1 MTSIEENNI
10 HHNDLDKLCKM
21 IEPLDKIHHIEIAK
35 ILKLNAIYLNE
46 NNNGIFVNLNKI
58 SIATYNNIQDYINF
72 VKKQENDI
80 NKDEKL
86 KKDLE
91 TIYFKDNKDIT
102 TNSLNNVIHE
112 TTTNSSY

>member
-1 MTSIEENNI
+1 MDSLEENNI
-10 HHNDLDKLCKM
+10 HPNELDKLCKI

-35 ILKLNAIYLNE
+35 ILKLSNIYLNE

-58 SIATYNNIQDYINF
+58 SITTYNAILSYINF
-72 VKKQENDI
+72 VKKQETYI

-91 TIYFKDNKDIT
+91 TTYFKDNKENTSNIV
-102 TNSLNNVIHE
+102 SNVVH
-112 TTTNSSY
+112 

>member
-1 MTSIEENNI
+1 MDSIDDNNI
-10 HHNDLDKLCKM
+10 STNDLDKLCKI

-35 ILKLNAIYLNE
+35 ILKHSSIYLNE

-58 SIATYNNIQDYINF
+58 SLTTYNAIQSYINF

-91 TIYFKDNKDIT
+91 TTYFKDNKDNIS
-102 TNSLNNVIHE
+102 NIVSNVVH
-112 TTTNSSY
+112 

>member
-1 MTSIEENNI
+1 MDSIEDNNI
-10 HHNDLDKLCKM
+10 STNDLDKLCKI

-35 ILKLNAIYLNE
+35 ILKDGSIYLNE

-58 SIATYNNIQDYINF
+58 SFTTYNAIQSYINF

-91 TIYFKDNKDIT
+91 TTYFKDNKDNIS
-102 TNSLNNVIHE
+102 NIVSNVVH
-112 TTTNSSY
+112 

>member
-1 MTSIEENNI
+1 MESIEENNI
-10 HHNDLDKLCKM
+10 HPNELDKLCKT

-35 ILKLNAIYLNE
+35 ILKLSNIYLNE

-58 SIATYNNIQDYINF
+58 SITTYNSILSYINF
-72 VKKQENDI
+72 VKKQETYI

-91 TIYFKDNKDIT
+91 TIYFKDNKD
-102 TNSLNNVIHE
+102 NVSNIVSNVVH
-112 TTTNSSY
+112 

>member
-1 MTSIEENNI
+1 MDSLEENDINP
-10 HHNDLDKLCKM
+10 NDLDKLCKT

-35 ILKLNAIYLNE
+35 ILKLSAIYLNE

-58 SIATYNNIQDYINF
+58 SLSTYNSILSYINF
-72 VKKQENDI
+72 VKKQETHI

-91 TIYFKDNKDIT
+91 TIYFKDNKDNIT
-102 TNSLNNVIHE
+102 NIVSNVVH
-112 TTTNSSY
+112 

>member
-1 MTSIEENNI
+1 MASIEENNI
-10 HHNDLDKLCKM
+10 HPNDLDKLCKI

-35 ILKLNAIYLNE
+35 ILKSSSIYLNE

-58 SIATYNNIQDYINF
+58 SIVTYNEIQDYINF

-91 TIYFKDNKDIT
+91 TTYFKDNKDIISNNI
-102 TNSLNNVIHE
+102 TNVMH
-112 TTTNSSY
+112 

>member
-1 MTSIEENNI
+1 
-10 HHNDLDKLCKM
+10 
-21 IEPLDKIHHIEIAK
+21 
-35 ILKLNAIYLNE
+35 LNE

-58 SIATYNNIQDYINF
+58 SISTYNSIQNYINF

-91 TIYFKDNKDIT
+91 TNYFKDNKDSN
-102 TNSLNNVIHE
+102 TNIVSNVI
-112 TTTNSSY
+112 

>member
-10 HHNDLDKLCKM
+10 HHNDLDKLCKT
-21 IEPLDKIHHIEIAK
+21 IELLDKIHHIEIAK
-35 ILKLNAIYLNE
+35 ILKMNNIYLNE

-58 SIATYNNIQDYINF
+58 SLPIYTTIQNYINF
-72 VKKQENDI
+72 VKKKENDI

-91 TIYFKDNKDIT
+91 TNYYKDNKDSTSNIV
-102 TNSLNNVIHE
+102 SNVI
-112 TTTNSSY
+112 Y

>member
-10 HHNDLDKLCKM
+10 NPNDLDKLCKT
-21 IEPLDKIHHIEIAK
+21 IEPLDKVHHIEIAK
-35 ILKLNAIYLNE
+35 ILKLNGIYLNE

-58 SIATYNNIQDYINF
+58 SISTYNSIQNYINF

-86 KKDLE
+86 KKDLA
-91 TIYFKDNKDIT
+91 TTYFKDNKDSA
-102 TNSLNNVIHE
+102 TNIVSNVIR
-112 TTTNSSY
+112 